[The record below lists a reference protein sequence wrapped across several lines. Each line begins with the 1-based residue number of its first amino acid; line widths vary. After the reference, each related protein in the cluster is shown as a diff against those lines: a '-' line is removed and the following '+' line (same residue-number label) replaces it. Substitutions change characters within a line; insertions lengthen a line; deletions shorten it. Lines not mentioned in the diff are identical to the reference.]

1 MNNRKVMIKNNNSA
15 LRYALLSG
23 KLFLLNLFLI
33 VLFPLII
40 YLLGYEKFW
49 NINII
54 IIMILLFVSLIEF
67 VVALIFWILSSK
79 REIVLQENDKILL
92 WKAPKNIDITTS
104 GQVNIGNI
112 IFQNS
117 NDAFSSVIGAIL
129 ATNGVKEAY
138 DSMKEYRDLG
148 KITNYELKDLLKN
161 PYLNYKY
168 YENCKIIKDTNSFT
182 LYSGNMLKKDGTF
195 SQINFKIKKDYYN
208 KNIKSLN
215 IFLNLLIYVLI
226 IILSILNINNNMTK
240 ESNFLNDINVKLNE
254 FQIEKVN
261 NIGNTNYY
269 ESSDFDINI
278 SYKIDSIKDFS
289 VTTTNTD
296 LGRIREIA
304 EIIYNDE
311 ETINWYITNI
321 TTNLNNL
328 MATKTEQFSEWKSTK
343 FYYNT
348 RIYYNEQNRIEIYF
362 SAKIY

>member
-23 KLFLLNLFLI
+23 KLFLLNLFLML
-33 VLFPLII
+33 LFPLII
-40 YLLGYEKFW
+40 YLLGYEKYW
-49 NINII
+49 NINALII
-54 IIMILLFVSLIEF
+54 VILLLMSIINFAI
-67 VVALIFWILSSK
+67 ALIFGILSSK
-79 REIVLQENDKILL
+79 REIVLQENDKILF

-104 GQVNIGNI
+104 GQVNIGNV

-138 DSMKEYRDLG
+138 DFMKEYRDLG

-321 TTNLNNL
+321 ITNMNNL
-328 MATKTEQFSEWKSTK
+328 ITTKTEQFSEWKSTK